1 MGSRMKAFALRAL
14 AVVGAV
20 TLLVWGGGVVARY
33 LTRSGPMGVVHEE
46 GKVPAVGVPVF
57 LDRGGSAIERYVTD
71 SAGRFFLPLEER
83 EFRRAVWLICAP
95 GKIPMVGSRTPG
107 LIGPTTYGLTP
118 FAEREGWMFYRAFG
132 WRGPIPRECPPGRD
146 SMGWRYPASAGKDP
160 NAFTLVEPEWD
171 RWPASPP

>member
-1 MGSRMKAFALRAL
+1 MGARLKAFTFRAL
-14 AVVGAV
+14 AVIGAL
-20 TLLVWGGGVVARY
+20 TLLLWGGGAAARY
-33 LTRSGPMGVVHEE
+33 LTRSGPMGVVRGE
-46 GKVPAVGVPVF
+46 GEVPVAGLPVF

-95 GKIPMVGSRTPG
+95 GQIPMVGSRSPG
-107 LIGPTTYGLTP
+107 LIGPSTYGLTP
-118 FAEREGWMFYRAFG
+118 YPEGPEGKGWSFYRGFG

-171 RWPASPP
+171 R